1 MGQKRIYLDYNSTS
15 PLDKNVI
22 EFLSKGDFF
31 YANPSSQHQM
41 GKETLKQIRNT
52 SHYIFDFF
60 SINRSDEFK
69 IFYHSGATE
78 GLNTFV
84 KSLDLETVF
93 YFMPTDHSCV
103 IELAKEFELRGG
115 KSTKIPLLK
124 SGHVDISK
132 LKEMVNCNSSK
143 KAFNFTWVNNETGV
157 VQELADLDFLKEDEN
172 NIIHIDAAQAIGKA
186 NNYRVIPKFLDMIT
200 FSGHKF
206 GAIKGCGFTILKS
219 KLKVKPFIIG
229 GGQQDRLRSGTYNTE
244 GILSIAQALK
254 SFESYEDSKA
264 ILKMKNDIIQILKD
278 LDEFDYIENES
289 FNTICVLHKEK
300 KSDEMLIHFDM
311 NGIAVSSGS
320 ACSSGSLKPS
330 HVLLAMGFSDKANQ
344 SIRISLGRR
353 CLEDKDMIL
362 QRLRDTLKEIR

>member
-1 MGQKRIYLDYNSTS
+1 M
-15 PLDKNVI
+15 
-22 EFLSKGDFF
+22 
-31 YANPSSQHQM
+31 
-41 GKETLKQIRNT
+41 
-52 SHYIFDFF
+52 
-60 SINRSDEFK
+60 
-69 IFYHSGATE
+69 
-78 GLNTFV
+78 
-84 KSLDLETVF
+84 
-93 YFMPTDHSCV
+93 
-103 IELAKEFELRGG
+103 
-115 KSTKIPLLK
+115 
-124 SGHVDISK
+124 
-132 LKEMVNCNSSK
+132 
-143 KAFNFTWVNNETGV
+143 
-157 VQELADLDFLKEDEN
+157 
-172 NIIHIDAAQAIGKA
+172 
-186 NNYRVIPKFLDMIT
+186 
-200 FSGHKF
+200 
-206 GAIKGCGFTILKS
+206 
-219 KLKVKPFIIG
+219 KPFIIG